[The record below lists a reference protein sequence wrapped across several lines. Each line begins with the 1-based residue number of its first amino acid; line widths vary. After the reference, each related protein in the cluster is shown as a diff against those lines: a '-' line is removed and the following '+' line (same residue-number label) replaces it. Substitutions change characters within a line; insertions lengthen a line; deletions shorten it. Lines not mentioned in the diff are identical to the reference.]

1 MGSNKVIADKN
12 LLLPNGCTL
21 RRLKWIN
28 LGGGSGEQV
37 GNEYKICNF
46 NDYLALSEGE
56 LYVLRFII
64 TEI

>member
-12 LLLPNGCTL
+12 LLLPNECTL

-28 LGGGSGEQV
+28 LGGGSGEQA

-46 NDYLALSEGE
+46 IDYLALSEGE
-56 LYVLRFII
+56 LYVL
-64 TEI
+64 